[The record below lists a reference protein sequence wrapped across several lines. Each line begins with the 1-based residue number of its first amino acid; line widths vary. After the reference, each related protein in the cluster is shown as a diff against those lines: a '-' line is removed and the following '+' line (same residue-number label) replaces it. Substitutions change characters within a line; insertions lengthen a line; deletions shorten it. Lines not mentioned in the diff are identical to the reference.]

1 MVKKLRHLTT
11 FSVIFIIL
19 SLMVGLSCNREKQQ
33 YTGTYLLQGA
43 DKKES
48 SEIYIQLRENG
59 IGTWNTPD
67 DEVSFRW
74 DAKDNE
80 IMLHTKQGG
89 VLIGKIQGDNLEIS
103 FPGSKIRR
111 FKKQSPI

>member
-11 FSVIFIIL
+11 FSVIFIVL
-19 SLMVGLSCNREKQQ
+19 SLMVGLSCNRELQQ

-74 DAKDNE
+74 DVKDNE
-80 IMLHTKQGG
+80 IRLHTKSGG
-89 VLIGKIQGDNLEIS
+89 VLVGKILGDTIEIV
-103 FPGSKIRR
+103 FPGLKIRR
-111 FKKQSPI
+111 FNKQRKI

>member
-1 MVKKLRHLTT
+1 MVKRLRHLTT
-11 FSVIFIIL
+11 FSVIFITL
-19 SLMVGLSCNREKQQ
+19 SLVVTLSCNRELQQ

-48 SEIYIQLRENG
+48 SETYIELRENG
-59 IGTWNTPD
+59 IGIWNTPD

-74 DAKDNE
+74 DVKNNE
-80 IMLHTKQGG
+80 IRLHTKSGG
-89 VLIGKIQGDNLEIS
+89 VLVGKIQEGIIEIV

-111 FKKQSPI
+111 FNKQEKI

>member
-1 MVKKLRHLTT
+1 
-11 FSVIFIIL
+11 
-19 SLMVGLSCNREKQQ
+19 MVGLSCNRELKQ

-59 IGTWNTPD
+59 IGTWNTPN

-74 DAKDNE
+74 DVKNNE
-80 IMLHTKQGG
+80 IRLHTKSGG
-89 VLIGKIQGDNLEIS
+89 VLVGKIQENTIEIV

-111 FKKQSPI
+111 FNKQEKI

>member
-11 FSVIFIIL
+11 FSVIFIVL
-19 SLMVGLSCNREKQQ
+19 SLMVGLSCNRELQQ

-74 DAKDNE
+74 DVKDNE
-80 IMLHTKQGG
+80 IRLHTKSGG
-89 VLIGKIQGDNLEIS
+89 VLVGKIQGDTIEIV
-103 FPGSKIRR
+103 FPGLKIRR
-111 FKKQSPI
+111 FNKQRKI